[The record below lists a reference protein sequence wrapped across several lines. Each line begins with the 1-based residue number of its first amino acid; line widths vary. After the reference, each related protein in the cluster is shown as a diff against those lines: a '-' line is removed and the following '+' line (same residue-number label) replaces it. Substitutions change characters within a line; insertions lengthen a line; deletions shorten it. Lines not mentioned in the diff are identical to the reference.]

1 MPSGKDLLGIAITWE
16 RMIIIKSDD
25 VLKYLNEHQ
34 IDYQLVQHPAVYT
47 AEEADHYTAN
57 YDFARA
63 KNLFLHDKHS
73 LYLVMVQDNKRV
85 DMKKLRQVANT
96 GRLSFAKEQQLVDIL
111 GVSSGSVS
119 PFNLLNDH
127 SHQVKVIFDQDLADK
142 SQLIGCHPNT
152 NTTTV
157 ILKISDL
164 LNLIKTWGNSL
175 QIVDL

>member
-1 MPSGKDLLGIAITWE
+1 
-16 RMIIIKSDD
+16 MIIIQPDN
-25 VLKYLNEHQ
+25 VLKYLNEQH
-34 IDYQLVQHPAVYT
+34 IDFQLVQHPAVYT
-47 AEEADHYTAN
+47 AEEADRYTAD

-73 LYLVMVQDNKRV
+73 LYLVMVQDSKRV

-127 SHQVKVIFDQDLADK
+127 SHQVKVIFDYALADE
-142 SQLIGCHPNT
+142 SQLIGCHPNA
-152 NTTTV
+152 NTATV

-164 LNLIKTWGNSL
+164 LNLIKTWGNPL
-175 QIVDL
+175 RIVDL